1 MTNKGDAILSF
12 AAFFHIVVLIFQE
25 LLDKLNLVSHEE
37 SRLACIIIAS
47 IPMLAASFHI
57 VKRNLILL
65 IVIYASIT
73 ILVLLNFILFPENK
87 VYLNQGLFNILFV
100 NTPCLLCLASVRD
113 LKILS
118 KVLLV
123 VSLCIFAIGLTYII
137 LLWAGKMEFSGY
149 SLTLSYYLLLP
160 SLVFVSQRN
169 ITYTFLFLIVCLIM
183 FLVGSRG
190 ALFAAILYY
199 FILII
204 FDQKNRMKLIFVASI
219 LSIFVF
225 NQELFKFISSIIERT
240 DISSRTMELLLSGNI
255 NQDTGR
261 FSDYKI
267 VWEAVLQNPFW
278 GHGLFG
284 DRVLL
289 NGIYSH
295 NLFLEVTYNFGFFL
309 GTILII
315 IVFLTGTMSFLNS
328 NSEYKKL
335 LLMFVCYCIVP
346 LMFSLSYLSFPH
358 FYIFLGF
365 IVINYET
372 RMNLSFNKILVSHG

>member
-1 MTNKGDAILSF
+1 MTNKGDIILSF
-12 AAFFHIVVLIFQE
+12 AAFFHIAVLIFQE
-25 LLDKLNLVSHEE
+25 LLDKLNIISHEE
-37 SRLACIIIAS
+37 SRLICIFIAS
-47 IPMLAASFHI
+47 IPMLAASFYI

-65 IVIYASIT
+65 IVIYSSIT
-73 ILVLLNFILFPENK
+73 ILALLNLILFPENK

-100 NTPCLLCLASVRD
+100 NIPCLLCLASVKD
-113 LKILS
+113 IKILS
-118 KVLLV
+118 KVLV
-123 VSLCIFAIGLTYII
+123 GVSFCIFAIGLAYII

-149 SLTLSYYLLLP
+149 SLTFSYYLLLP

-169 ITYTFLFLIVCLIM
+169 IIYTFLFLIVCFFM

-199 FILII
+199 FILIL
-204 FDQKNRMKLIFVASI
+204 FDKNSRMRLIFAASI
-219 LSIFVF
+219 LLIFILT
-225 NQELFKFISSIIERT
+225 QQLYKFLSIIIETT
-240 DISSRTMELLLSGNI
+240 DISSRTLELLLSGNI
-255 NQDTGR
+255 GQDTGR

-295 NLFLEVTYNFGFFL
+295 NLFLEIFLNFGFFW
-309 GTILII
+309 GSIMII
-315 IVFLTGTMSFLNS
+315 IVLMAAIMSFNS
-328 NSEYKKL
+328 STFEYKRL
-335 LLMFVCYCIVP
+335 LLMFFCYCIVP

-365 IVINYET
+365 ILAHEIKCQRTEY
-372 RMNLSFNKILVSHG
+372 LCF